1 MEEVAKSIT
10 HQIGGIQNDALRF
23 GLHGVKSEI
32 VDSHPLQSSQKS
44 ASRVDEM
51 MKKQCMVNLY
61 GTSFPLKMD
70 LHTQILS
77 RFQRPPGAIPS
88 SMLGLEA
95 FT

>member
-77 RFQRPPGAIPS
+77 RLS
-88 SMLGLEA
+88 
-95 FT
+95 